1 MRPFPLALAQL
12 TIVAI
17 AAAAWTALI
26 SYLAKI
32 IHDRY
37 AGVPLE
43 PTSPDLWVFVAGLLA
58 WIAASVIASRHNA
71 VTLTAKIATWLVLPA
86 MVLLWTWSLLMMRL
100 P

>member
-12 TIVAI
+12 SIVAI

-32 IHDRY
+32 IHDRF

-58 WIAASVIASRHNA
+58 WIAAAIIASRYSA
-71 VTLTAKIATWLVLPA
+71 VTVAAKIATWLVLPS
-86 MVLLWTWSLLMMRL
+86 MVLLWTWVLLIMRL